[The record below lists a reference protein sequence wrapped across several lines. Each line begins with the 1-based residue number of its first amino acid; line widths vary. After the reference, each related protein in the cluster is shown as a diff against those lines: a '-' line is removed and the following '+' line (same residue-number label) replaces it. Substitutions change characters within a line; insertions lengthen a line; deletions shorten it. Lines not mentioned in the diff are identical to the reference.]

1 MSERWRG
8 ELTVI
13 AKPET
18 LDIRRAFIAVATAVV
33 VAIAAGC
40 GLTVE
45 QLPLPMPGVSGET
58 YTIHAVF
65 ENVLNLPNRA
75 KVKIGGSDVGVVSS
89 IKTKNF
95 QAVVDLT
102 IRKDIELPEGS
113 TAELRQAAPLEDVF
127 VAVSRPRTEPGARML
142 SDGDTIG
149 LNRTSAGATVE
160 QLLITVSL
168 LFDGGGLVRLGQLT
182 SELDSIVGGRGG
194 ELSRLIAEMTG
205 VVGSLNANSAKVD
218 GVLKEFS
225 TLANTI
231 EARRGEIGQVADTLP
246 QMIGTIAESNRAI
259 GDLLTKVSNTT
270 AALGDYADTT
280 GQQLGTL
287 LVNTRQLMSALAATG
302 DNFEVLFDRLHT
314 ITPKLDAAVRGKS
327 YAFFFTATNLDLS
340 ALTDP
345 HGGLPDLRDLQNFA
359 GSLIQVLQIVQGRVQ
374 GGPR

>member
-1 MSERWRG
+1 MSEPWRG
-8 ELTVI
+8 ELTVRSG
-13 AKPET
+13 AET
-18 LDIRRAFIAVATAVV
+18 LDIRRTFIAVATAVV
-33 VAIAAGC
+33 VAITAGC
-40 GLTVE
+40 GLTVDK
-45 QLPLPMPGVSGET
+45 LPLPMPGVSGET
-58 YTIHAVF
+58 YTVHAVF
-65 ENVLNLPNRA
+65 ENVLNLPDQA
-75 KVKIGGSDVGVVSS
+75 KVKIGGSAVGVVSN

-95 QAVVDLT
+95 QAIVDLT

-127 VAVSRPRTEPGARML
+127 VAVSRPRVEPGARML
-142 SDGDTIG
+142 GDGDTIG

-168 LFDGGGLVRLGQLT
+168 LFDGGGLVRLGKLT
-182 SELDSIVGGRGG
+182 SELDAIVGGRGG
-194 ELSRLIAEMTG
+194 ELSHLITEMTG
-205 VVGSLNANSAKVD
+205 VIGSLNANSAKVD

-231 EARRGEIGQVADTLP
+231 EARRGEVGQVADTLP
-246 QMIGTIAESNRAI
+246 QMIGSIAENNRAI
-259 GDLLTKVSNTT
+259 GDLLTKVSITT

-302 DNFEVLFDRLHT
+302 DDFEILFDRLHT
-314 ITPKLDAAVRGKS
+314 ITPKLNAAVRGKS
-327 YAFFFTATNLDLS
+327 YAFFFNATSIDLS

-345 HGGLPDLRDLQNFA
+345 QGGLPDLRGLQDLT

-374 GGPR
+374 GGHR